1 MDFREDP
8 RSRQAVGSG
17 YGRLLGRLAPV
28 GRWVRRRFEVDTR
41 ALAAMRVALG
51 SIILIDLLYRATALE
66 MFYTDA
72 GAYPVAAFEATYT
85 QYNDYS
91 LHALSGD
98 LWFQGLLFVVA
109 GLFAVAFVLG
119 YRTRLVGLVSLL
131 LLFSLQARN
140 PAVLNGGDRLFRVLL
155 AVSLVAPLGERWSI
169 DALRRGSARETVA
182 SFGTVAVVVQP
193 LVVFISNAILKHEGE
208 HWYAG
213 EALDIALANDTM
225 TIYLGNV
232 LVEYPAVLTVLNYVW
247 ISMLAGSV
255 VFLLLPGGRLRALA
269 ALAYMCVFSG
279 MIVTMS
285 VGLFPLLLMTSVVPF
300 LTTPF
305 WEWIGRRVPDRWKR
319 RVPGPGALGPLGR
332 PPIERRALGALRE
345 RGYGSLASYTTTY
358 ARSLL
363 TMIGLMVVVWILL
376 FSASDVSAYDV
387 PDGIDY
393 THLDQQSWGLYAPD
407 PSESYDWYVNVAQFA
422 DGSTV
427 DALEGG
433 EVDFDRP
440 PNAAS
445 TYDSFR
451 HRKFMQTV
459 DDAGKGETNGA
470 IAKSYA
476 DWVCK
481 QAENRY
487 DREVESVTVYK
498 MYQPSPIGGEFEEEP
513 SKITVIERECG
524 L

>member
-1 MDFREDP
+1 MDSQANS
-8 RSRQAVGSG
+8 RSRLAVGSG
-17 YGRLLGRLAPV
+17 FDRVRGRLAPV

-41 ALAAMRVALG
+41 ALAAMRISLG
-51 SIILIDLLYRATALE
+51 LIILIDLLYRATALE

-72 GAYPVAAFEATYT
+72 GAYPRGAFAATYT

-98 LWFQGLLFVVA
+98 LWFQALLFVVA

-119 YRTRLVGLVSLL
+119 YRTRLVGLISLL
-131 LLFSLQARN
+131 FLFSLQARN

-182 SFGTVAVVVQP
+182 SFGTMAVVIQP
-193 LVVFISNAILKHEGE
+193 LVVFTSNAMMKHEGE

-213 EALDIALANDTM
+213 EALEIALANDVM

-232 LVEYPAVLTVLNYVW
+232 LIDYPTILTALNYVW
-247 ISMLAGSV
+247 VTILAGSV

-269 ALAYMCVFSG
+269 ALGYMCVFSG

-285 VGLFPLLLMTSVVPF
+285 VGLFPLLLITSVMPF
-300 LTTPF
+300 LTTQF
-305 WEWIGRRVPDRWKR
+305 WEWVGRRVPERWKR

-332 PPIERRALGALRE
+332 PPIERRALASLRQ
-345 RGYGSLASYTTTY
+345 RGYDFAATYTVTY

-363 TMIGLMVVVWILL
+363 TVIGLMVVVWILL
-376 FSASDVSAYDV
+376 FSATSVSSYDV
-387 PDGIDY
+387 PDEVDY

-407 PSESYDWYVNVAQFA
+407 PSESYAWFVNQAQLA

-427 DALEGG
+427 DALDGG
-433 EVDFDRP
+433 AVDFDRP

-445 TYDSFR
+445 EYDSFR

-459 DDAGKGETNGA
+459 NAAGRGDTNGA

-476 DWVCK
+476 DWVCE
-481 QAENRY
+481 QAASRY
-487 DREVESVTVYK
+487 DREVEQVTVYQ
-498 MYQPSPIGGEFEEEP
+498 MYQPSPIDGGFEEP
-513 SKITVIERECG
+513 SKVTVIERECQ
-524 L
+524 